1 MPIRSNFFLKYFSL
15 VFFIIYF
22 FIGLLIF
29 QDYGITTDEEFQRF
43 SGFYWLKYVLSFTT
57 FNELK
62 LLVDAKFNSISGF
75 TLPNPKNYPVYGVIF
90 DLPAAFIE
98 TLFKIEDSKKSGAD
112 IVGSDDLIEK
122 INNGYLSFD
131 KLVATPSMMGKIGKL
146 GKVLGP
152 KGLMPNPKLGT
163 VTNDIKK
170 TVNEIK
176 SGQVEI
182 KNDKDGNV
190 SFSFGKAKQSNEQL
204 EKNFNAVFEIILKEK
219 PNNIKGNFILS
230 SYVTSTMG
238 PSYKFKAKGA
248 N

>member
-1 MPIRSNFFLKYFSL
+1 MKKRSKRYKKLKESSKKDSPKNFSEALSL
-15 VFFIIYF
+15 VKKNSNTKF
-22 FIGLLIF
+22 
-29 QDYGITTDEEFQRF
+29 EE
-43 SGFYWLKYVLSFTT
+43 SI
-57 FNELK
+57 
-62 LLVDAKFNSISGF
+62 DASVRLNVSKSKQEINLRSVVS
-75 TLPNPKNYPVYGVIF
+75 LPFGTKKKVKVAVIC
-90 DLPAAFIE
+90 E
-98 TLFKIEDSKKSGAD
+98 ENKIEDSKKSGAD

-131 KLVATPSMMGKIGKL
+131 KLVSTPSMMAKIGKL

-163 VTNDIKK
+163 VTTDIKK

-190 SFSFGKAKQSNEQL
+190 AFSFGKTKQSNEQL
-204 EKNFNAVFEIILKEK
+204 EKNFNAVFEVILKEK

>member
-1 MPIRSNFFLKYFSL
+1 MKKRSKRYKKLKESSKK
-15 VFFIIYF
+15 
-22 FIGLLIF
+22 
-29 QDYGITTDEEFQRF
+29 D
-43 SGFYWLKYVLSFTT
+43 S
-57 FNELK
+57 
-62 LLVDAKFNSISGF
+62 
-75 TLPNPKNYPVYGVIF
+75 PKNFSEALTLVKKNSNTKFEESIDASVRLNVAKSKQEINLRSVVSLPFGTKKKIKVAVIC
-90 DLPAAFIE
+90 E
-98 TLFKIEDSKKSGAD
+98 ESKIEDSKKSGAD

-122 INNGYLSFD
+122 ISNGYLSFD
-131 KLVATPSMMGKIGKL
+131 KLVSTPSMMAKIGKL
-146 GKVLGP
+146 GKALGP

-163 VTNDIKK
+163 VTTDIKK

-190 SFSFGKAKQSNEQL
+190 AFSFGKTKQSNEQL
-204 EKNFNAVFEIILKEK
+204 EKNFNAVFEVILKEK

>member
-1 MPIRSNFFLKYFSL
+1 MKKRSKRYKKLKESSKK
-15 VFFIIYF
+15 
-22 FIGLLIF
+22 
-29 QDYGITTDEEFQRF
+29 D
-43 SGFYWLKYVLSFTT
+43 S
-57 FNELK
+57 
-62 LLVDAKFNSISGF
+62 
-75 TLPNPKNYPVYGVIF
+75 PKNFSEALTLVKKNSNTKFEESIDASVRLNVAKSKQEINSRSVVSLPFGTKKKIKVAVIC
-90 DLPAAFIE
+90 E
-98 TLFKIEDSKKSGAD
+98 ENKIEDLKKSGAD

-131 KLVATPSMMGKIGKL
+131 KLVSTPSMMAKIGKL

-163 VTNDIKK
+163 VTTDIEK

-190 SFSFGKAKQSNEQL
+190 AFSFGKAKQSNENL
-204 EKNFNAVFEIILKEK
+204 EKNFNAVFEVILKEK

>member
-1 MPIRSNFFLKYFSL
+1 MKKRSKRYKKLKESSKK
-15 VFFIIYF
+15 
-22 FIGLLIF
+22 
-29 QDYGITTDEEFQRF
+29 D
-43 SGFYWLKYVLSFTT
+43 S
-57 FNELK
+57 
-62 LLVDAKFNSISGF
+62 
-75 TLPNPKNYPVYGVIF
+75 PKNFSEALTLVKKNSNTKFEESIDASVRLNVAKSKQEINLRSVVSLPFGTKKKIKVAVIC
-90 DLPAAFIE
+90 E
-98 TLFKIEDSKKSGAD
+98 ESKIEDSKKSGAD

-122 INNGYLSFD
+122 ISNGYLSFD
-131 KLVATPSMMGKIGKL
+131 KLVSTPSMMAKIGKL

-163 VTNDIKK
+163 VTTDIKK

-190 SFSFGKAKQSNEQL
+190 GFSFGKTKQSNDQL
-204 EKNFNAVFEIILKEK
+204 EKNFNAVFEVILKEK
-219 PNNIKGNFILS
+219 PKNIKGNFILS

>member
-1 MPIRSNFFLKYFSL
+1 MKKRSKRYKRLKESSKKDSPKSL
-15 VFFIIYF
+15 SEALTLVKKNSNTKF
-22 FIGLLIF
+22 
-29 QDYGITTDEEFQRF
+29 EE
-43 SGFYWLKYVLSFTT
+43 SI
-57 FNELK
+57 
-62 LLVDAKFNSISGF
+62 DASVRLNVAKSKQEINLRSVVS
-75 TLPNPKNYPVYGVIF
+75 LPFGTKKKVKVAVIC
-90 DLPAAFIE
+90 E
-98 TLFKIEDSKKSGAD
+98 ENKIEDSKKSGAD
-112 IVGSDDLIEK
+112 TVGSDDLIEK
-122 INNGYLSFD
+122 IQNGYLSFD
-131 KLVATPSMMGKIGKL
+131 KLVATPSMMAKIGKL

-163 VTNDIKK
+163 VTTDIEK
-170 TVNEIK
+170 TINEIK

-190 SFSFGKAKQSNEQL
+190 GFSFGKAKQSNEHL
-204 EKNFNAVFEIILKEK
+204 EKNFNAVFEVILKEK

>member
-1 MPIRSNFFLKYFSL
+1 MKKRSKRYKKLKESSKK
-15 VFFIIYF
+15 
-22 FIGLLIF
+22 
-29 QDYGITTDEEFQRF
+29 D
-43 SGFYWLKYVLSFTT
+43 S
-57 FNELK
+57 
-62 LLVDAKFNSISGF
+62 
-75 TLPNPKNYPVYGVIF
+75 PKNFSEALTLVKKNSNTKFEESIDVSVRLNVAKSKQEINLRSVVSLPFGTKKKIKVAVIC
-90 DLPAAFIE
+90 E
-98 TLFKIEDSKKSGAD
+98 ESKIEDSKKSGAD

-122 INNGYLSFD
+122 ISNGYLSFD
-131 KLVATPSMMGKIGKL
+131 KLVSTPSMMAKIGKL
-146 GKVLGP
+146 GKALGP

-163 VTNDIKK
+163 VTTDIKK

-190 SFSFGKAKQSNEQL
+190 AFSFGKTKQSNEQL
-204 EKNFNAVFEIILKEK
+204 EKNFNAVFEVILKEK